1 MLPTWFRSFPREQGS
16 NEWWLKLC
24 ITEDGCQTSRGA
36 LTVEVLVEYL
46 QICLLMIFISNMT
59 SPIIISG
66 CLWGLVLNGCFLL
79 GPWFFASCKWV
90 WKSWATLCCKFF
102 IWSAIKG
109 RCWTK
114 RGLPHPSVCPVCDQA
129 DETIK
134 HTLVACVST
143 RQVWTAIFHVL
154 GLLPLT
160 FLAGGAKQ
168 SRLFQK
174 S

>member
-1 MLPTWFRSFPREQGS
+1 VVAYGVWF
-16 NEWWLKLC
+16 
-24 ITEDGCQTSRGA
+24 
-36 LTVEVLVEYL
+36 LTGVFYWDHDFLHLV
-46 QICLLMIFISNMT
+46 
-59 SPIIISG
+59 SG
-66 CLWGLVLNGCFLL
+66 FGNL
-79 GPWFFASCKWV
+79 GPLSV
-90 WKSWATLCCKFF
+90 YF